1 MPNLLKTML
10 NTSER
15 IVNNLSQGYVT
26 KLKFWG
32 VRGSIPTP
40 GKHTV
45 RYGGNTPCVEI
56 RLDDEELFIIDAGT
70 GIRNLGDDLINNG
83 ASVKAHLLIT
93 HPHWDHIQG
102 FPFFKPA
109 FISGNELTII
119 GTERPEKTLSEIIA
133 EQMNRIYFPV
143 QLHELKAKIN
153 FIPIRDEGVMN
164 LHGCI
169 LKMIY
174 LNHPGFTVAYR
185 LEYKGKSL
193 VYMSDNEPYDR
204 EVAAY
209 LSNFETVVK
218 QKFESTTGDPNQ
230 RVFDFCQ
237 GADVLLHDATYTPEE
252 YIDRVGWGHSHYLF
266 ALRVAAESGTKQ
278 LYLFHHDPNHSDE
291 KVDDILRK
299 CKKEVKTRGYRF
311 ECEAAAENM
320 VISI

>member
-1 MPNLLKTML
+1 M
-10 NTSER
+10 
-15 IVNNLSQGYVT
+15 

-45 RYGGNTPCVEI
+45 RYGGNTPCLEL
-56 RLDDEELFIIDAGT
+56 RLDDDSLVIFDAGT
-70 GIRNLGDDLINNG
+70 GIRNFGDDLINNG
-83 ASVKAHLLIT
+83 ESVNGYLLIS

-109 FISGNELTII
+109 FISGNELTIY
-119 GTERPEKTLSEIIA
+119 GTERPEKSLSEIIS

-143 QLHELKAKIN
+143 QLHELKAKLN
-153 FIPIRDEGVMN
+153 FMPIKEEGEIKIRDCVVKT
-164 LHGCI
+164 L
-169 LKMIY
+169 Y
-174 LNHPGFTVAYR
+174 VNHPGFTIGYR
-185 LEYKGKSL
+185 LEYNGKTL
-193 VYMSDNEPYDR
+193 VYISDNEPYDR
-204 EVAAY
+204 EVAAS
-209 LSNFETVVK
+209 LSNFEPAVK
-218 QKFESTTGDPNQ
+218 AKFESKKGDPNQ
-230 RVFDFCQ
+230 RVFDFCE

-266 ALRVAAESGTKQ
+266 TLRVAAEANVKR
-278 LYLFHHDPNHSDE
+278 LYLFHHEPNHSDD
-291 KVDDILRK
+291 KVDDILKK

>member
-1 MPNLLKTML
+1 M
-10 NTSER
+10 
-15 IVNNLSQGYVT
+15 

-45 RYGGNTPCVEI
+45 RYGGNTPCLEL
-56 RLDDEELFIIDAGT
+56 RLDDDELIIFDAGT
-70 GIRNLGDDLINNG
+70 GIRNLGDHLINRG
-83 ASVKAHLLIT
+83 ESVNAYLLIT

-119 GTERPEKTLSEIIA
+119 GTERPEKSLSEIIA

-153 FIPIRDEGVMN
+153 FVPVREEGELKIYDAKV
-164 LHGCI
+164 
-169 LKMIY
+169 KMIY
-174 LNHPGFTVAYR
+174 VNHPGFTVAYR

-193 VYMSDNEPYDR
+193 VYVSDNEPYDR
-204 EVAAY
+204 SVASTFA
-209 LSNFETVVK
+209 NVEKIVK
-218 QKFESTTGDPNQ
+218 EKFERQDGDPNQ

-237 GADVLLHDATYTPEE
+237 NADILIHDATYTPEE

-266 ALRVAAESGTKQ
+266 TLRIAAEANVKR
-278 LYLFHHDPNHSDE
+278 LYIFHHDHNHSDD
-291 KVDDILRK
+291 KVDEILKK
-299 CKKEVKTRGYRF
+299 CKKEVKSRGYKF
-311 ECEAAAENM
+311 ECEAAIENGE
-320 VISI
+320 VLI

>member
-1 MPNLLKTML
+1 M
-10 NTSER
+10 
-15 IVNNLSQGYVT
+15 

-45 RYGGNTPCVEI
+45 RYGGNTPCLEL
-56 RLDDEELFIIDAGT
+56 RLDDDSLVIFDAGT
-70 GIRNLGDDLINNG
+70 GIRNFGDDLINNG
-83 ASVKAHLLIT
+83 ESVNGYLLIS

-109 FISGNELTII
+109 FISGNELTIY
-119 GTERPEKTLSEIIA
+119 GTERPEKSLSEIIS

-143 QLHELKAKIN
+143 QLHELKAKLN
-153 FIPIRDEGVMN
+153 FRPIQEEGEIKIGDCVVKT
-164 LHGCI
+164 L
-169 LKMIY
+169 Y
-174 LNHPGFTVAYR
+174 VNHPGFTIGYR
-185 LEYKGKSL
+185 LEYNGKTL
-193 VYMSDNEPYDR
+193 VYISDNEPYDR
-204 EVAAY
+204 EVAAS
-209 LSNFETVVK
+209 LSNFEPTVK
-218 QKFESTTGDPNQ
+218 AKFESKKGDPNQ
-230 RVFDFCQ
+230 RVFDFCE

-266 ALRVAAESGTKQ
+266 TLRVAAEANVKR
-278 LYLFHHDPNHSDE
+278 LYLFHHEPNHSDD
-291 KVDDILRK
+291 KVDDILKK

>member
-1 MPNLLKTML
+1 M
-10 NTSER
+10 
-15 IVNNLSQGYVT
+15 

-32 VRGSIPTP
+32 VRGSIPSP

-45 RYGGNTPCVEI
+45 RYGGNTPCLEV
-56 RLDDEELFIIDAGT
+56 RLDDDELVIIDAGT
-70 GIRNLGDDLINNG
+70 GIRNFGDDLINNG
-83 ASVKAHLLIT
+83 ESVKAHLLIT

-119 GTERPEKTLSEIIA
+119 GTDRAEKSLSEIIS

-153 FIPIRDEGVMN
+153 FLPIHEEGQMK
-164 LHGCI
+164 LYDCT
-169 LKMIY
+169 LKTLY
-174 LNHPGFTVAYR
+174 LNHPGFTVGYR
-185 LEYKGKSL
+185 LEYKDKVL

-209 LSNFETVVK
+209 LSNFESVVK
-218 QKFESTTGDPNQ
+218 QKYEAIPGDPNQ
-230 RVFDFCQ
+230 RVFDFCN
-237 GADVLLHDATYTPEE
+237 GADILIHDATYTPEE

-266 ALRVAAESGTKQ
+266 ALRVAAEAEVKQ
-278 LYLFHHDPNHSDE
+278 LYLFHHDPSHSDE

-299 CKKEVKTRGYRF
+299 CKKEVKTRGYKF
-311 ECEAAAENM
+311 ECEAAAENL